1 MDTVWR
7 EFRTIR
13 LRGVVRLRYG
23 ADMERF
29 ISSTLRRFVRIGAAA
44 GVIAVLWDLAYM
56 VSSFRAGNIGSGIAY
71 MASSIGGVFLWVSAM
86 GWLALG
92 PLGIIICLVLV
103 FGSAIYLASKEKDE
117 IQKWLAATLW
127 RKTPPEDKDIPAI
140 MPTSK
145 IEMDA
150 FNKLMQ
156 QEGAS
161 A

>member
-1 MDTVWR
+1 
-7 EFRTIR
+7 
-13 LRGVVRLRYG
+13 
-23 ADMERF
+23 
-29 ISSTLRRFVRIGAAA
+29 
-44 GVIAVLWDLAYM
+44 
-56 VSSFRAGNIGSGIAY
+56 
-71 MASSIGGVFLWVSAM
+71 M

-127 RKTPPEDKDIPAI
+127 RKTPPEDKDMPAI

>member
-1 MDTVWR
+1 
-7 EFRTIR
+7 
-13 LRGVVRLRYG
+13 
-23 ADMERF
+23 MERF
-29 ISSTLRRFVRIGAAA
+29 ITQTLKVFKWVGAAA
-44 GVIAVLWDLAYM
+44 GVVAVLWDTVNGIDEMFFKENYSVGVAYLA
-56 VSSFRAGNIGSGIAY
+56 SA
-71 MASSIGGVFLWVSAM
+71 IGGGFLWVSAM